1 MQFAGLHGVEGGA
14 SMKRMPLF
22 LIAAAVFSLPAFADE
37 SAAAAQKQKLIT
49 AVQEKL
55 GVPADGKMD
64 AQTEAAV
71 REFQRAKGI
80 EPTGKLDTKT
90 LTALGM
96 GEPKPKPKPAAAGGS
111 AEGQPSTPIGP
122 EQSSGERAAEP
133 TLKHDQPTGDTK

>member
-1 MQFAGLHGVEGGA
+1 
-14 SMKRMPLF
+14 MKRMPLF

-37 SAAAAQKQKLIT
+37 SAAAAQKRKLIT

-55 GVPADGKMD
+55 GVPAGGKMD
-64 AQTEAAV
+64 AKTEAAV

-96 GEPKPKPKPAAAGGS
+96 GEPKPAAAGGS

-122 EQSSGERAAEP
+122 QQSSGERAAEP
-133 TLKHDQPTGDTK
+133 TLKHDPPTGETK

>member
-1 MQFAGLHGVEGGA
+1 
-14 SMKRMPLF
+14 MKRMPLF

-80 EPTGKLDTKT
+80 EPTGKLNPPRRSD
-90 LTALGM
+90 LSN
-96 GEPKPKPKPAAAGGS
+96 PPAS
-111 AEGQPSTPIGP
+111 ARPS
-122 EQSSGERAAEP
+122 RR
-133 TLKHDQPTGDTK
+133 